1 MLCDESTDINTQKK
15 LIIYALAIDPQ
26 DASIRSL
33 SFFAAQK
40 ATDAKGNGLAKKV
53 ANEDFITTTSF
64 LMEVMPIINRLTLVS
79 RSATSMLH

>member
-53 ANEDFITTTSF
+53 ANEDFITTSF